1 MIFAFGFGIISIY
14 FAGLNRCVCE
24 LKGWYCSV
32 LYFAEMWPNSKQG
45 IIIILILICIAITF
59 FIPTLYHPCN
69 VMTNTFVLPTTM
81 YTEYGN
87 SVNYKNP
94 AVVNNQTDV
103 KNINTSSLYPSR
115 PSQPSQPSRPSQ
127 PNRPTSLGDILIAIK
142 TTQKNHRTRLQI
154 LFDTW
159 ISQAL
164 QSVSFYQPKAEAQTS
179 SPHPSFL
186 KMLTHTD
193 GWNFWLCPNWKFFAV
208 LVIAPEPLVE
218 LVCMLGLVCW
228 FFEGMQSEISLVCL
242 IMIEGQTVPL

>member
-1 MIFAFGFGIISIY
+1 MFLRTERLVLFCFIFCRNVAQ
-14 FAGLNRCVCE
+14 
-24 LKGWYCSV
+24 
-32 LYFAEMWPNSKQG
+32 PNSKQG
-45 IIIILILICIAITF
+45 IIIILILLCIAITF

-69 VMTNTFVLPTTM
+69 VMTNTYVLPTTM
-81 YTEYGN
+81 HTEYGN

-103 KNINTSSLYPSR
+103 KNINTSSSYPSR
-115 PSQPSQPSRPSQ
+115 PSQPSRPSRPSQ
-127 PNRPTSLGDILIAIK
+127 PNRPTTLGDILIAIK

-179 SPHPSFL
+179 PPHPSLL

-193 GWNFWLCPNWKFFAV
+193 GWNYYLRPNWKVFAV
-208 LVIAPEPLVE
+208 LVIAPE
-218 LVCMLGLVCW
+218 
-228 FFEGMQSEISLVCL
+228 ISV
-242 IMIEGQTVPL
+242 